1 MELSFCG
8 NSQRTLVV
16 NSSLRKASSLKF
28 NRVLNK
34 SLKLL
39 LKNCHYVKSNDIRR
53 ISGPY
58 FPAFGLNME
67 RCGVS
72 RCIQSECGSMRTRK
86 TPNTD
91 TFHAV
96 CCVSYFPISVHFP
109 FYTSEN
115 KTKKPLWYSGIFRG
129 YKNENTSQK

>member
-8 NSQRTLVV
+8 NRQQPLVV
-16 NSSLRKASSLKF
+16 NYSRRKASSLKF
-28 NRVLNK
+28 NRILNK
-34 SLKLL
+34 PLKLVF
-39 LKNCHYVKSNDIRR
+39 KNCHYVKSTNIWR

-58 FPAFGLNME
+58 FPAFRLNME

-72 RCIQSECGSMRTRK
+72 LRIQSKCGRIRTRK

-96 CCVSYFPISVHFP
+96 CCVSYLPISVNFP
-109 FYTSEN
+109 FYTAEN
-115 KTKKPLWYSGIFRG
+115 KTKKLL
-129 YKNENTSQK
+129 